1 MHKTDAVRR
10 PGQATGGL
18 WASAVANLL
27 LGVVAIVP
35 GWFLWWWATHPTT
48 NCDASGCDQKTSAHA
63 AEALLGAAGS
73 GALLLALAFVVDVL
87 MPRQEAWRIQPWLAM
102 TMLIPV
108 PFALTWP
115 RAGSRDPPRAHRRAR

>member
-1 MHKTDAVRR
+1 MHNTDAVRS

-18 WASAVANLL
+18 WAPAVANLL

-35 GWFLWWWATHPTT
+35 GWCLWWWATHPTT
-48 NCDASGCDQKTSAHA
+48 PSHRA

-87 MPRQEAWRIQPWLAM
+87 MPRQEAWRIQPWLGM
-102 TMLIPV
+102 TVLIPV
-108 PFALTWP
+108 PFALALAVGWI
-115 RAGSRDPPRAHRRAR
+115 